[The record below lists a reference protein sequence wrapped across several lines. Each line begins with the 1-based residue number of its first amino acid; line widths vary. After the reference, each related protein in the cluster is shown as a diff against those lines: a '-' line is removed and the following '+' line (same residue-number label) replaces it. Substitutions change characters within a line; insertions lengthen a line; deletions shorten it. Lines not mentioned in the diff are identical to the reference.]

1 MKKMTTAGVA
11 FAAALI
17 LAACG
22 QGSGTAAST
31 ELSASESTTQST
43 TASSAD
49 QEEASETIFK
59 GTIQEDAATG
69 SDDTIQVFLKDVE
82 AVADDDDMVKNF
94 QNDGVILHVP
104 IAAFDGEVTELAKGT
119 TVEVTL
125 QGLPIMTMSIPPQIP
140 GNSIKQVTIVSE

>member
-22 QGSGTAAST
+22 QGSGTAAIT

-104 IAAFDGEVTELAKGT
+104 IATFDGEVTELAKGT